1 MYKYHFTLKTVD
13 DVCVFDQDR
22 TDPFFEDF
30 IAERLD
36 RNFDEIF
43 TLSKGIASVERRD
56 LETGETVKYDTPKEL
71 ATVLS
76 STISELEYQK
86 ACLDESISYLNDFIE
101 KLDKEQPILLPARGG
116 KDDSDI
122 EEKMCSASLCVYVL
136 VLRRDDDEAMAVAG
150 DDEAR
155 GKKNVVVKF
164 TTKWAFFQ
172 TILKKCDRL

>member
-13 DVCVFDQDR
+13 DVCEFDQDR

-101 KLDKEQPILLPARGG
+101 KLDKE
-116 KDDSDI
+116 
-122 EEKMCSASLCVYVL
+122 
-136 VLRRDDDEAMAVAG
+136 
-150 DDEAR
+150 
-155 GKKNVVVKF
+155 
-164 TTKWAFFQ
+164 
-172 TILKKCDRL
+172 